1 MKIIV
6 FMLLLSLFGCTDAQ
20 NEQFEQYKVLGNS
33 GHIKWYSGGHLIYE
47 GVSTGKIET
56 ENQSNGWFFKEA
68 NTGKLIRVFGD
79 CLIEN

>member
-33 GHIKWYSGGHLIYE
+33 GHIK
-47 GVSTGKIET
+47 
-56 ENQSNGWFFKEA
+56 
-68 NTGKLIRVFGD
+68 
-79 CLIEN
+79 